1 MNTKRGILIILG
13 SVAVWGVAIY
23 FLRPYLP
30 DGEIAF
36 FTFLVGVW
44 ASVVIAAWFWGVE
57 EPPMTWAQVG
67 LLWSWCALLAV
78 YYMWTPLPVEQDL
91 PRTMSVLPWRFNGNQ
106 VLAAALAVAF
116 AVWTV
121 LAHRFYEGFERR
133 FWRGLGLTYVGLAVL
148 DGFFFGRIHPIWP
161 IGVFLATVGFLGP
174 DLPWLV
180 KTLLGRRRR
189 RDVFGSA
196 RFEDDRGA
204 AGKGGLQ

>member
-1 MNTKRGILIILG
+1 MNTRRGILIFLG
-13 SVAVWGVAIY
+13 SMAVWGVAIY

-36 FTFLVGVW
+36 FTFLAGLV
-44 ASVVIAAWFWGVE
+44 ATAIIAEGFWRVE
-57 EPPMTWAQVG
+57 QPPMTGPQGV
-67 LLWSWCALLAV
+67 LLGTWCALLAV
-78 YYMWTPLPVEQDL
+78 YLMWTPLPVEEDL
-91 PRTMSVLPWRFNGNQ
+91 PRTMSVLPWRFNANQ
-106 VLAAALAVAF
+106 LLAAALAVAF

-121 LAHRFYEGFERR
+121 LVHCFHEGFERR

-161 IGVFLATVGFLGP
+161 IGLLLFTAGFLGP
-174 DLPWLV
+174 DLPWLM
-180 KTLLGRRRR
+180 KRLLRRRQ

-196 RFEDDRGA
+196 RFEEDRGA